1 MTAAG
6 ATRATAETKLA
17 FVSWKRCFSAA
28 LTGQALHR
36 LRRGERIDIDTV
48 AEILEREAIAIRQ
61 FLAGQSTMGGQG

>member
-1 MTAAG
+1 M
-6 ATRATAETKLA
+6 
-17 FVSWKRCFSAA
+17 SWKRCFSAA